1 MVYDSSGGNI
11 QRSKR
16 NFWWILNVRYNNDEE
31 IYKYWRYKLKST
43 EFNFIINSSNLF
55 HSFLS
60 NFFFQYLNFRKILNH
75 QHFYFILQTN

>member
-11 QRSKR
+11 QRLRR

-31 IYKYWRYKLKST
+31 IYKYWKYKLKSI

-60 NFFFQYLNFRKILNH
+60 NFFSNI
-75 QHFYFILQTN
+75 QTFVKY